1 MGASRL
7 WIRRQPEPV
16 IEEMKARID
25 AETFNTLKNSGIDVT
40 NWLKGFDSVE
50 ESVTETVSNV
60 KNHPLLAQ
68 SIPVHGLVMDPETG
82 KVDVIVNGYENV
94 K

>member
-1 MGASRL
+1 MIS
-7 WIRRQPEPV
+7 
-16 IEEMKARID
+16 
-25 AETFNTLKNSGIDVT
+25 
-40 NWLKGFDSVE
+40 KGCQGK
-50 ESVTETVSNV
+50 ESTHAETVSNV